1 MKAKEILKNVPKITK
16 AKPKHYGAFGLQLGK
31 DLYDKFNEHC
41 KENKIMKSK
50 LIRFLIEN
58 YLNELEKESK

>member
-1 MKAKEILKNVPKITK
+1 MKAKEILKNVPKVR
-16 AKPKHYGAFGLQLGK
+16 KPKHYGSFGLQLGK
-31 DLYDKFNEHC
+31 DLYDKLNKHC

-58 YLNELEKESK
+58 YLNELEKESQ